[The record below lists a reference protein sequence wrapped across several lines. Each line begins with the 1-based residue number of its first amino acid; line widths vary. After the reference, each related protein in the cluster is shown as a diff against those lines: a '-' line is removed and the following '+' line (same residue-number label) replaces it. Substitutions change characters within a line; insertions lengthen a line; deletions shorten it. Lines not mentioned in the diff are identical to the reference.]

1 MNYLPW
7 IGFTAFVIA
16 MLALDLGVF
25 QRKSHVI
32 TIKEALTWFGIWFGL
47 AMIFNIGVVAFHE
60 RGTVAGLEFFTG
72 FLVEKSLSID
82 NIFVFILIFNYFS
95 VPTVFQH
102 KVLFW
107 GIFGAILLRV
117 VFIVGGL
124 ALMDRF
130 HWMIYVFGT
139 LLLVTG
145 FGMIR
150 KEETTYDPEKN
161 WIIRIFR
168 KVFPSTE
175 RFEGNRFF
183 LRVDGRLCATPLFI
197 VLLVIESSDII
208 FAVDSIPA
216 IFAISDDA
224 FIVFTSNIFAMLGLR
239 SLYFAVSGVMQM
251 FHFLHY
257 GFAFI
262 IMILGVKMLLGDV
275 FKVPIGISLMAIV
288 LILMLCVIL
297 SLLRPRRADLKSHFE
312 RTEKLG
318 LIPFRRLL
326 LIENIVDLADL
337 KVRDVMCKR
346 TDTSVILLDAHWS
359 DTVRMIS
366 ATRFSR
372 YPLVEPDG
380 EKVAGVLH
388 IKNLPFADP
397 MEQMSPDR
405 LKRLSRSGLHM
416 NENLPLEEALAQ
428 FQRQYDRMAL
438 VSADNGQWTGI
449 LTFEDVLGQIVG
461 SMGDEFDLVRKGP
474 LVSLAD
480 AISPRRII
488 LDLAAD
494 SMSEA
499 IRKFIVAIPPEELP
513 VAPELITRVVLQREE
528 VMVTYLGNG
537 LAIPHGR
544 IAGITHPIIAFARSN
559 AGIPLKDSTER
570 ADLVFLLLTPSRM
583 ARIQPQLL
591 ASIEGLFKSEYVSDR
606 LRKAV
611 TPEEV
616 IEAIRAGQEVG
627 TDHGVQ
633 VDNSVLVQA

>member
-7 IGFTAFVIA
+7 IGFAAFVIA

-25 QRKSHVI
+25 QRKPHVI
-32 TIKEALTWFGIWFGL
+32 TIREALSWFGVWFGL
-47 AMIFNIGVVAFHE
+47 AMVFNIGVVMFHE
-60 RGTVAGLEFFTG
+60 RGSEAGLEFFTG

-95 VPTVFQH
+95 VPPVFQH

-107 GIFGAILLRV
+107 GILGAILLRV

-124 ALMDRF
+124 ALLDSF
-130 HWMIYVFGT
+130 HWMTYVFGT

-150 KEETTYDPEKN
+150 KEETTYDPERN
-161 WIIRIFR
+161 WILRSFKKI
-168 KVFPSTE
+168 FPSTE

-216 IFAISDDA
+216 IFAISEDA

-257 GFAFI
+257 GFASI
-262 IMILGVKMLLGDV
+262 IMVLGVKMLLSDV
-275 FKVPIGISLMAIV
+275 YKVPISISLMSIV

-297 SLLRPRRADLKSHFE
+297 SLLRPRRQDLKSHFE

-337 KVRDVMCKR
+337 KVCDVMCKWSE
-346 TDTSVILLDAHWS
+346 TSVILLGTPWS
-359 DTVRMIS
+359 ETVQMIKT
-366 ATRFSR
+366 TRFSR
-372 YPLVEPDG
+372 YPLVEPNG
-380 EKVAGVLH
+380 EKDARVLH
-388 IKNLPFADP
+388 VKNLSFADP
-397 MEQMSPDR
+397 TQPMSPDL
-405 LKRLSRSGLHM
+405 LKQLSRSAMQM
-416 NENLPLEEALAQ
+416 NEQLPLEDALAQ
-428 FQRQYDRMAL
+428 FQRHYDRMAL
-438 VSADNGQWTGI
+438 VSSDDGHWSGI
-449 LTFEDVLGQIVG
+449 ITFEDVLGQIVG
-461 SMGDEFDLVRKGP
+461 SMGDEFDLGRKGP

-480 AISPRRII
+480 AISPGRII

-494 SMSEA
+494 SMHEA
-499 IRKFIVAIPPEELP
+499 ISTFIATIPLEELP
-513 VAPELITRVVLQREE
+513 IAPESIARVVLQREE
-528 VMVTYLGNG
+528 VTVTYMGGG

-544 IAGITHPIIAFARSN
+544 IAGITEPLIAFARSTT
-559 AGIPLKDSTER
+559 GIPIKESTER
-570 ADLVFLLLTPSRM
+570 ADLIFLLLTPSRM

-591 ASIEGLFKSEYVSDR
+591 ASIEGLFKSEYVSER
-606 LRKAV
+606 LRKAL
-611 TPEEV
+611 TPEDV

-627 TDHGVQ
+627 TDQG
-633 VDNSVLVQA
+633 